1 MLLNIDLIDSKKI
14 DINISNKK
22 IYIDNCDVIA
32 FLKIKTFRIVVQT
45 FVYVRKIIVVFS
57 HSKITFLIHY
67 IVIFFN
73 KNYFF
78 ESNEFN
84 VLFYVHL
91 TNVNFKHIF
100 VRNNSD

>member
-1 MLLNIDLIDSKKI
+1 MLLNIDLIDLKKI

-22 IYIDNCDVIA
+22 IYIDSCDVIT
-32 FLKIKTFRIVVQT
+32 FLKIKTFRIIVQT
-45 FVYVRKIIVVFS
+45 FVYVRKTIVVS
-57 HSKITFLIHY
+57 SYLKITFLMHY
-67 IVIFFN
+67 IVISFD

-84 VLFYVHL
+84 VSFYAHL